1 MTFRN
6 NSFLQCGDRTVYHK
20 KLKDIVVRPSLTLS
34 YTDRV
39 LSFDRRSI
47 FVQPILFSLMAKV
60 ICYIVGNDISGTV
73 SMTQVVS
80 PERK

>member
-1 MTFRN
+1 M
-6 NSFLQCGDRTVYHK
+6 
-20 KLKDIVVRPSLTLS
+20 S
-34 YTDRV
+34 YVDRV

-47 FVQPILFSLMAKV
+47 FVQPSLFSLMAKV

-80 PERK
+80 RERK